1 MSFGDINPSGVRSGS
16 MARRQS
22 GGSTVNLLS
31 NELQDFQRVY
41 LRLRDE
47 VSKIRGGSTSTS
59 VKVELDKDIKN
70 LKAMEARIKN
80 QLEGQQKQLENI
92 PRSEI
97 AQRRIALAKLAKD
110 FDRIR
115 GGLSQLVQEVSRLR
129 VNDKLAANE
138 SSSAMRGSV
147 SGSAMGH
154 GGMENTVFRMDG
166 NGKQAKSA
174 KASSDRGGTTQ
185 GGNLQGQELQFTA
198 VVQGQD
204 VDDLIAEEREREIL
218 KMNQDLKM
226 VNEMFKDMA
235 DIVQEQGEVIQTVA
249 ETTENSNSR
258 AKAGLK
264 QVEQAAGYQSGCVVV

>member
-1 MSFGDINPSGVRSGS
+1 MSFGDIAPGGSRGS
-16 MARRQS
+16 MAAGRRQS

-41 LRLRDE
+41 LRLKDE
-47 VSKIRGGSTSTS
+47 VSKIRGGSISTS

-70 LKAMEARIKN
+70 LKDMETRIKN
-80 QLEGQQKQLENI
+80 QLDGQQKQIENL

-97 AQRRIALAKLAKD
+97 AQRRVALTKLAKD

-115 GGLSQLVQEVSRLR
+115 GLLNQLLQEVTRLR
-129 VNDKLAANE
+129 INDKLAANE
-138 SSSAMRGSV
+138 SSPMRGSGSV
-147 SGSAMGH
+147 SGMGR
-154 GGMENTVFRMDG
+154 GGMGNTVFRMDG
-166 NGKQAKSA
+166 NETKNGRS
-174 KASSDRGGTTQ
+174 SSDRGG
-185 GGNLQGQELQFTA
+185 GIRQGQELQFTA

-204 VDDLIAEEREREIL
+204 VDDLIAEERQREIL

-235 DIVQEQGEVIQTVA
+235 EIVQEQGEIIQTVA

-258 AKAGLK
+258 AQAGLK
-264 QVEQAAGYQSGCVVV
+264 QVEQAAGYQSGCIIA